1 MRGRVVLRARDGGGV
16 TEEPADAVV
25 LVSHPTANRAADE
38 LAASFDVHLVGDAA
52 SPRDLPAAV
61 ADGNRVG
68 RAL

>member
-1 MRGRVVLRARDGGGV
+1 MRGRVVLRARSGGV
-16 TEEPADAVV
+16 TEER
-25 LVSHPTANRAADE
+25 LMRSSSSRTTANRALADE